1 VAEDLLHSRYVQV
14 IDAFFPLI
22 FKKAIATVVH
32 ARPSTKR
39 RIVYDALCKS
49 LLKRLFPLIS
59 VIDRI

>member
-1 VAEDLLHSRYVQV
+1 V